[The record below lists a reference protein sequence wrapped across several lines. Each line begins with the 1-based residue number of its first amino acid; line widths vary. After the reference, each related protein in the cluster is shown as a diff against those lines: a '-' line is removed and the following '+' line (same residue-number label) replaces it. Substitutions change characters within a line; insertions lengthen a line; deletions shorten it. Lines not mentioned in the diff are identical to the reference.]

1 MDSHIKDTVSVTI
14 VLLMIILIIV
24 ELLKLSELR
33 FKVIKSRT
41 YSNQPNFL
49 NPFPK
54 NAPHFIKDICDF

>member
-1 MDSHIKDTVSVTI
+1 
-14 VLLMIILIIV
+14 MIILIIV